1 MKRWVL
7 VAAMLTTVAL
17 GFRLFLALHLPN
29 DDDDDGRFY
38 SQIARNLIDHRG
50 YSGEDEEP
58 FVPTY
63 VRVPGYPVFIAGVYW
78 IFGRNNDTAVRIIQV
93 VLDTL
98 TCWLVALLAVAWVPS
113 NYSREKRRR
122 VMLIAL
128 ALAAICPFNA
138 IYVSTILTETWATL
152 LVVSLLLL
160 CTTALKSTNKAT
172 PIIWFC
178 AGLVGGMAAMFRPD
192 CAIFS
197 AAVGLMLLIAG
208 ASRIIR
214 RRSTDD
220 RPKLT
225 VIFATTLV
233 WCISLCAGFAL
244 ALTPWTIRNERVFGI
259 FQPVAPKFANMP
271 NEFVP
276 LGYIAWLR
284 TWVDDERYVGPAED
298 TIGLYPIDIE
308 KMPESAFDSAA
319 EREQVQQLLDRY
331 NNPPKPESTNED
343 EEPPETV
350 LPRMTAELD
359 SVFRDIAAQRIAR
372 HPFRYYV
379 TLPVERAG
387 SLWFD
392 THSQYYPF
400 QGEIFPL
407 YDLDTDHHQQYWLS
421 LFAGLTWFYT
431 IAGVSGAWV
440 LWRSGS
446 TRWWVLLLA
455 LSILPRLAFLAA
467 QEHPEARY
475 TVEFFPIV
483 AAAGSQALASL
494 SFPKGIRAAMRR
506 ILRRESAAETD
517 V

>member
-7 VAAMLTTVAL
+7 VAAMLTTVAF

-38 SQIARNLIDHRG
+38 SQIARNLLDHRG
-50 YSGEDEEP
+50 YSGETEEP

-63 VRVPGYPVFIAGVYW
+63 VRVPGYPFFLAGVYS
-78 IFGRNNDTAVRIIQV
+78 IFGRDNDKAVRIIQV
-93 VLDTL
+93 LLDTA
-98 TCWLVALLAVAWVPS
+98 TCWLVALLALAWVPPDS
-113 NYSREKRRR
+113 SREKRRR

-152 LVVSLLLL
+152 LVVALMLL
-160 CTTALKSTNKAT
+160 CTTALKGSTKAK
-172 PIIWFC
+172 PLIWFS
-178 AGLVGGMAAMFRPD
+178 GGVIGGMATMFRPD

-197 AAVGLMLLIAG
+197 AAVGAMLLING
-208 ASRIIR
+208 ARRIIIR
-214 RRSTDD
+214 KSETD
-220 RPKLT
+220 RPKLS
-225 VIFATTLV
+225 VIFATTV
-233 WCISLCAGFAL
+233 VSIVSLCVGFAL
-244 ALTPWTIRNERVFGI
+244 ALAPWTIRNERVFGI

-276 LGYIAWLR
+276 LGYISWLR
-284 TWVDDERYVGPAED
+284 TWVDDERYVAPVED
-298 TIGLYPIDIE
+298 TIGLYPIDIDE
-308 KMPESAFDSAA
+308 VPDSAFDSPA
-319 EREQVQQLLDRY
+319 ERERIKELLDRY
-331 NNPPKPESTNED
+331 NNPPKLESINADD
-343 EEPPETV
+343 EPSEIV
-350 LPRMTAELD
+350 LPTMSPEID
-359 SVFRDIAAQRIAR
+359 SVFRDIAAERVAR

-379 TLPVERAG
+379 LLPMERAG

-407 YDLDTDHHQQYWLS
+407 EDLDTDHHQQYWLS
-421 LFAGLTWFYT
+421 LFSGLTWFYT
-431 IAGVSGAWV
+431 IAGLAGAFV
-440 LWRSGS
+440 LWKSKSAR
-446 TRWWVLLLA
+446 RWVLLLA

-483 AAAGSQALASL
+483 AAAGSIALAGL
-494 SFPKGIRAAMRR
+494 SIPAF
-506 ILRRESAAETD
+506 LRRKPLVNAK
-517 V
+517 

>member
-7 VAAMLTTVAL
+7 VAAILTTVAL

-178 AGLVGGMAAMFRPD
+178 AGLV
-192 CAIFS
+192 
-197 AAVGLMLLIAG
+197 
-208 ASRIIR
+208 
-214 RRSTDD
+214 
-220 RPKLT
+220 
-225 VIFATTLV
+225 
-233 WCISLCAGFAL
+233 
-244 ALTPWTIRNERVFGI
+244 
-259 FQPVAPKFANMP
+259 
-271 NEFVP
+271 
-276 LGYIAWLR
+276 
-284 TWVDDERYVGPAED
+284 
-298 TIGLYPIDIE
+298 
-308 KMPESAFDSAA
+308 
-319 EREQVQQLLDRY
+319 
-331 NNPPKPESTNED
+331 
-343 EEPPETV
+343 
-350 LPRMTAELD
+350 
-359 SVFRDIAAQRIAR
+359 
-372 HPFRYYV
+372 
-379 TLPVERAG
+379 
-387 SLWFD
+387 
-392 THSQYYPF
+392 
-400 QGEIFPL
+400 
-407 YDLDTDHHQQYWLS
+407 
-421 LFAGLTWFYT
+421 
-431 IAGVSGAWV
+431 
-440 LWRSGS
+440 
-446 TRWWVLLLA
+446 
-455 LSILPRLAFLAA
+455 
-467 QEHPEARY
+467 
-475 TVEFFPIV
+475 
-483 AAAGSQALASL
+483 
-494 SFPKGIRAAMRR
+494 
-506 ILRRESAAETD
+506 
-517 V
+517 